1 MVDEINFSDLLALKK
16 ISADTIV
23 EKFGSTINS
32 SFFDAANILGSLKI
46 KGLVDYGT
54 NTPGQNVI
62 SITDVGN
69 KLLGDADIRSKESI
83 DNLDMEIIH
92 QLGAGKRE
100 LSDVSNSINV
110 SQTDLAMHLNK
121 LLVNGYADA
130 SFRNGVVNINL
141 TDKGFNLEK
150 EPPASNEEKNNVP
163 SSEPAPEAKEGELMV
178 EPEDDSAKYVA
189 EAENAQAPEEVPKR
203 EEQQPSVPNST
214 PQAAVNAS
222 GVSAPVATAN
232 PGTGKEEVKEMDDLK
247 SINGKLQ
254 SNDEEIETELKSH
267 LTKKSK
273 KPAVAIAVVV
283 ILIIIVV
290 VLKVKGVI

>member
-16 ISADTIV
+16 ISPDTVV
-23 EKFGSTINS
+23 EKFGSAINS

-54 NTPGQNVI
+54 NSPGQNVI
-62 SITDVGN
+62 NITDVGN
-69 KLLGDADIRSKESI
+69 KLLGDADLSSKEAT

-100 LSDVSNSINV
+100 LSDISNSINV

-121 LLVNGYADA
+121 LLVNEYIDA
-130 SFRNGVVNINL
+130 AFRNGVVNINL

-150 EPPASNEEKNNVP
+150 EPPASKEGNSTSSNEPLQKID
-163 SSEPAPEAKEGELMV
+163 SGELMV

-189 EAENAQAPEEVPKR
+189 EAEKGLVTEEAPKEP
-203 EEQQPSVPNST
+203 QPSNANTQQVS
-214 PQAAVNAS
+214 VNANNI
-222 GVSAPVATAN
+222 AN
-232 PGTGKEEVKEMDDLK
+232 GNTNTNTEAGQEGVKEIEDIKKINEKLK
-247 SINGKLQ
+247 SSDAGLE
-254 SNDEEIETELKSH
+254 DELKSH

-273 KPAVAIAVVV
+273 KPAVAIVVVV

-290 VLKVKGVI
+290 VLKLKGVI